1 MRVVLCCTQESPFQ
15 KGGMPFF
22 HGAQDD
28 EEPANDEEEEE
39 DDEQAGGFSHKVFVY
54 PLICWICQNL
64 CSLLAFSDEMQSFGF
79 PSWCGRKKMPL
90 TTQPLLRRQR

>member
-1 MRVVLCCTQESPFQ
+1 MLYSRVSLSERWDA
-15 KGGMPFF
+15 FF

-54 PLICWICQNL
+54 PICWICQNL
-64 CSLLAFSDEMQSFGF
+64 CSLLAFSDEMQCFGF
-79 PSWCGRKKMPL
+79 PSGCGRKKMPL